1 MKTLRG
7 LELRP
12 TFEGLIDSGR
22 TYNFEGLQL
31 KSRAALDYRESFYA
45 PGPEEEPVDNDFDA
59 KHEEIL
65 GQIHAIAM
73 GLQQDIDRKQARS
86 QRHYR
91 ESMPPPASVQ
101 EHVTIGPLGA
111 AGESETWAQRQEKRK
126 GQFKATPVPHG
137 HADRQEAR
145 QKAERALKMSRA
157 RFKEPEEF
165 YIGGD
170 DAPREELQ
178 KKYDKRI
185 LKNPRKVPGLSRA
198 ASSKDNASSAQ
209 AVRQGIGDALMQGK
223 RESAAQQ
230 ARKRER
236 QPDVPS
242 RMRRRKVDEPAG
254 QRARV
259 DIGPI
264 GTAPR

>member
-7 LELRP
+7 LELNP

-22 TYNFEGLQL
+22 TYDFEGLQL

-73 GLQQDIDRKQARS
+73 GLQQDIDRKQARC

-111 AGESETWAQRQEKRK
+111 AGESETWTQRQENRK
-126 GQFKATPVPHG
+126 AQFKATPTPHG
-137 HADRQEAR
+137 HADRHEAR
-145 QKAERALKMSRA
+145 QTAERALKLSRA
-157 RFKEPEEF
+157 RFKEPEE
-165 YIGGD
+165 IDIGD

-178 KKYDKRI
+178 K
-185 LKNPRKVPGLSRA
+185 
-198 ASSKDNASSAQ
+198 
-209 AVRQGIGDALMQGK
+209 
-223 RESAAQQ
+223 
-230 ARKRER
+230 
-236 QPDVPS
+236 
-242 RMRRRKVDEPAG
+242 
-254 QRARV
+254 
-259 DIGPI
+259 
-264 GTAPR
+264 